1 MIRDHARE
9 GHSVE
14 KMCEMYEVSR
24 SGYYKWGARS
34 ERSGNMRARKRAE
47 LLERIRSIFEEYRG
61 RYGAVRIHR
70 ELARRGVR
78 VSRKRVAALM
88 RVAGLVARHRRR
100 YRITT
105 DSNHSYKIAP
115 NILCRDFS
123 VGLRDMT
130 WLSDITYIP
139 TKEGWLYLAATM
151 DLYSRKIVGWS
162 MDRTMTKGLVCNALE
177 MGIKRRNPGRGLL
190 HHSDR
195 GVQYAS
201 NEFRRMLQKHG
212 MICSMSRKGDCWDNA
227 PMESFFKTL
236 KTELVRG
243 SRFRTRDEARRFIYE
258 YIEIFYNRYRLHSSL
273 GYMSPE
279 EFEKQTLS
287 LVA

>member
-9 GHSVE
+9 GHRVE
-14 KMCEMYEVSR
+14 KMCEIYEVSR
-24 SGYYKWGARS
+24 SGYYKWGTRS
-34 ERSGNMRARKRAE
+34 ARSGNTMARKKAE
-47 LLERIRSIFEEYRG
+47 LLERIRIIFEEYRG

-88 RVAGLVARHRRR
+88 RSAGLVARHRRR
-100 YRITT
+100 YRATT

-177 MGIKRRNPGRGLL
+177 MGIKRRKPCRGLL

-201 NEFRRMLQKHG
+201 NEFRGMLQKHG

-243 SRFRTRDEARRFIYE
+243 SRFASRDEARRAIYE

-279 EFEKQTLS
+279 EFEKHTLP